1 MITGHTAKGASVDRR
16 PGATSPGYVTVE
28 AGGGLLQPTR
38 SPHRSVGRLWGGLS
52 PDQRIAL
59 LAAGLVLM
67 AIALFF
73 GTVVRLPRPEEPLD
87 LPWLVWVVAFA
98 AGETFVVH
106 VQVRRESHT
115 FSMTDVVVVAA
126 LCLAQP
132 TAFVTAQLTGT
143 GLVLLLDRRQSALKM
158 VFNLAQFAVAYCV
171 ATMVFAIV
179 TRGAAWSSP
188 WTWAGAL
195 VALAA
200 TTLIANALVFAAI
213 RLSDG
218 DARLRDFRR
227 LITSSLPFALG
238 TGAVGLLV
246 VRTAVLDPLGLAL
259 LVAPTALMIA
269 AYRAYSHARRQEDN
283 LRLLHEVTS
292 LLYDGDNAHDGLA
305 SFVAAVRTAFR
316 SGCAELVLNQ
326 DGSDAATVTRSREGQ
341 GAVVLLPLE
350 QTEDVAV
357 LLQSTKA
364 GGMLTARTGAGPG
377 GEPLDDYVARRGFKD
392 AVMSVLRTEER
403 VHGLLL
409 VANRLGEVSTFTDSD
424 QRLLET
430 FARHVATSLERG
442 RLQTDLRSVTDLQ
455 EKLRHQALHDALTG
469 LPNRTLFLDRAENAV
484 HLAGRTQAWPAVF
497 YLDLDGFK
505 PVNDTYGHEAGDV
518 LLRVFAERLHGC
530 LRSADTAARLGG
542 DEFAVLVNG
551 PIDAD
556 GVDRVV
562 GRIRDVLSRPID
574 LSGDRQ
580 VTVGA
585 SIGVS
590 IAGPG
595 ADDVETLLRHADV
608 AMYTAKRARDGRHV
622 LFEKGL
628 GLTNS

>member
-1 MITGHTAKGASVDRR
+1 MITTRR
-16 PGATSPGYVTVE
+16 PQAAGTATVPAVAQATPP
-28 AGGGLLQPTR
+28 ARRRGL
-38 SPHRSVGRLWGGLS
+38 GWLWSGLS
-52 PDQRIAL
+52 PDQRVACLAAALAL
-59 LAAGLVLM
+59 L

-73 GTVVRLPRPEEPLD
+73 GTVVRLPRPDVPLD
-87 LPWLVWVVAFA
+87 LPWVVWAAAFA
-98 AGETFVVH
+98 AGELLAVH
-106 VQVRRESHT
+106 VQVRRGSHT

-132 TAFVTAQLTGT
+132 AAFVTAQVAGT
-143 GLVLLLDRRQSALKM
+143 GLVLLFDRRQSTLK
-158 VFNLAQFAVAYCV
+158 VAFNLAQFGAAYCV
-171 ATMVFAIV
+171 ATAIFAAV
-179 TRGAAWSSP
+179 TREAAWSSP
-188 WTWAGAL
+188 WTWVGAL
-195 VALAA
+195 LALTA
-200 TTLIANALVFAAI
+200 TTLIANVLVFAAI

-218 DARLRDFRR
+218 DASLRDLRR
-227 LITSSLPFALG
+227 LIASSLPFALG

-246 VRTAVLDPLGLAL
+246 VRTAVLDRVGLVL

-269 AYRAYSHARRQEDN
+269 AYRAYTHARRQEDN

-316 SGCAELVLNQ
+316 AGCAELVLIQ
-326 DGSDAATVTRSREGQ
+326 DDSDCATVSRSREGQ
-341 GAVVLLPLE
+341 ETAALLPLE
-350 QTEDVAV
+350 PGEDVAV
-357 LLQSTKA
+357 LLRSAMA
-364 GGMLTARTGAGPG
+364 GGTLTTRTGGEG
-377 GEPLDDYVARRGFKD
+377 GRGALDDFVAQRGLKD

-403 VHGLLL
+403 GHGLLL

-442 RLQTDLRSVTDLQ
+442 RLQTDLRAVTDLQ

-469 LPNRTLFLDRAENAV
+469 LPNRTLFLDRAVNAV
-484 HLAGRTQAWPAVF
+484 RLAGRTQAWPAVF

-518 LLRVFAERLHGC
+518 LLQVFGERLRSC

-556 GVDRVV
+556 GVERVV
-562 GRIRDVLSRPID
+562 GRIRNALSRPID
-574 LSGDRQ
+574 LSGGRQ
-580 VTVGA
+580 ATVGA
-585 SIGVS
+585 SIGIS

-595 ADDVETLLRHADV
+595 VDDVETLLRQADA
-608 AMYTAKRARDGRHV
+608 AMYTAKRARDGRYV
-622 LFEKGL
+622 LYAEGL
-628 GLTNS
+628 GETDS